1 MIGTGASPASM
12 AVTVGSFFARH
23 GFLVVLAV
31 TAAFF
36 SLVADHFLSGGNL
49 LAMLHTMAPVV
60 AIAGGMAL
68 VVLMGKLD
76 ISVGSIA
83 FLSVSVGVLL
93 IENAGLHPVL
103 AFAATMLCGGLLGA
117 LNGFIVVVLGIN
129 PLITTLGTMIA
140 LRGIALQLTNAS
152 VIPLPEG
159 VRRLGNLSAGPIFVD
174 ILVIGLVLLAAHVL
188 HTRTPFGRQLNAIGN
203 GEEVAARLGV
213 PVRRTVFV
221 AFVLSGL
228 LASIGGIASVFQV
241 GSLTAFLGQG
251 AEFTAVAVVVVGGI
265 SLFGGRGALIPGVV
279 LGAFTF
285 EMIQNGLN
293 QIGANPYAYRLVT
306 GALIFLAMY
315 ADALRAG
322 LPSVARTLGHAKGG
336 AARVGTT
343 R

>member
-1 MIGTGASPASM
+1 M
-12 AVTVGSFFARH
+12 VRTVGAHVVRH
-23 GFLVVLAV
+23 GFVWVLIL

-36 SLVADHFLSGGNL
+36 SLAADHFLSFGNL

-60 AIAGGMAL
+60 AIAGGLAL

-93 IENAGLHPVL
+93 MENVGLPPVL
-103 AFAATMLCGGLLGA
+103 AFATTIVCGALLGA
-117 LNGFIVVVLGIN
+117 LNGFIVVVLGVN

-140 LRGIALQLTNAS
+140 LRGVGLQLTNAS

-159 VRRLGNLSAGPIFVD
+159 VRRLGNLSLGPLFVD
-174 ILVIGLVLLAAHVL
+174 ILVVGLVLLAAHLL
-188 HTRTPFGRQLNAIGN
+188 HTRTLFGRRLNAVGN

-213 PVRRTVFV
+213 PVRRTVFA
-221 AFVLSGL
+221 AFVLSGT
-228 LASIGGIASVFQV
+228 LASIGGIASLLQV

-251 AEFTAVAVVVVGGI
+251 AEFTAVAIVVVGGI

-315 ADALRAG
+315 ADALRTG
-322 LPSVARTLGHAKGG
+322 LPSVAKTFGPAKGG
-336 AARVGTT
+336 TPRIGTM